1 MNRRSFE
8 QVRMKE
14 SPYERPSK
22 PPTLLD
28 EQIELVRR
36 VAEMLRAFNRF
47 DSGRDE
53 NVDEGY

>member
-14 SPYERPSK
+14 PPYEHPSK

-36 VAEMLRAFNRF
+36 VAEMLRAFSRF

-53 NVDEGY
+53 NVDQGC